1 MPKGRKPA
9 TRPEHSCTG
18 RKRRKIS
25 VKVPGDEIVGAGLKK
40 VFPCQFKYK

>member
-9 TRPEHSCTG
+9 TRLNHSSPG

-25 VKVPGDEIVGAGLKK
+25 VKLPGDEIVGAGLKK